1 MRIVAEVVTE
11 GADGLLA
18 DKCRKGHVYAEG
30 SPDGPLYLCVG
41 PEHEDGQA
49 SSISSGEGDRRFLAL
64 SRASTGCPWIPNRSQ
79 RETCRFYP
87 MGRLV
92 VGREADE

>member
-1 MRIVAEVVTE
+1 MSIVAKVVTE

-41 PEHEDGQA
+41 PESEDGEGA
-49 SSISSGEGDRRFLAL
+49 SISSSEGGRRFLSL
-64 SRASTGCPWIPNRSQ
+64 CWASTGCPWIPNRSQ

-92 VGREADE
+92 VGREASE